1 LISIVAAELASYG
14 DRMSVV
20 TADDAS
26 TTPSVPAVSGNPALP
41 QPPVLD
47 TAQER
52 LLRKQELAATLR
64 LFGRFGFSEGVAGHV
79 TARDPERTD
88 CYWVNPFGMSFHRV
102 RVSDLILVDRD
113 GNVVEGDGS
122 VNLAGF
128 AIHSQVHDARPD
140 VVGAAHAHSL
150 YGKAFASLGVP
161 LSPITQDACAFFED
175 HGLYE
180 SFGGT
185 ANAAGEG
192 RRIAAA
198 LGAAKAAI
206 LRNHGLLT
214 VGHSVGEAAWWF
226 ITMERSCQAQL
237 AAAAAGTPRLVDRE
251 AALQV
256 RGELG
261 THYAGWFSF
270 RPLWD
275 DITTQEPDLFDY

>member
-1 LISIVAAELASYG
+1 MISIVAAGADFYRC
-14 DRMSVV
+14 RMSVV
-20 TADDAS
+20 ITDDVS
-26 TTPSVPAVSGNPALP
+26 TGRPRPAVSGNPALP
-41 QPPVLD
+41 QPPVPSS
-47 TAQER
+47 AAAER
-52 LLRKQELAATLR
+52 LLRKRELAATMR
-64 LFGRFGFSEGVAGHV
+64 LFGRFGFSEGIAGHV

-88 CYWVNPFGMSFHRV
+88 CFWVNPFGMSFRQIK
-102 RVSDLILVDRD
+102 VSDLILVDQD
-113 GNVVEGDGS
+113 GTVVEGNGP

-128 AIHSQVHDARPD
+128 AIHSQVHRARPD

-150 YGKAFASLGVP
+150 YGKTFAALGIP
-161 LSPITQDACAFFED
+161 LDPITQDACAFFED
-175 HGLYE
+175 HGVYD

-192 RRIAAA
+192 ARIAAA
-198 LGAAKAAI
+198 VGQAKAAI

-214 VGHSVGEAAWWF
+214 VGHSVSEAAWWF

-237 AAAAAGTPRLVDRE
+237 TAMAAGTPKLVDRE

-261 THYAGWFSF
+261 SHYAGWFAF

-275 DITTQEPDLFDY
+275 DITAQEPDLLD